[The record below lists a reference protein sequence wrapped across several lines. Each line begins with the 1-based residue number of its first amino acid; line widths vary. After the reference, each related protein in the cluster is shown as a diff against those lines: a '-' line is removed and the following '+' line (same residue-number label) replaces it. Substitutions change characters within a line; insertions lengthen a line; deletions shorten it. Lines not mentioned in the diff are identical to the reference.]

1 MKHTFA
7 LVFWLRTVIAHFH
20 DIPVIHN
27 AVYYGNTTDVF
38 DESTGF
44 AYQPHAPLVQCSY
57 LPPHSIWC
65 EPPQDAIDNRSMSNS
80 TFGCTRWGGLSAE
93 SVQLTT
99 IVCHAL
105 DNIEC
110 YGNRTFLLP
119 DYPCLHFS
127 GHYFV
132 TTLIYSMLLGFF
144 GVDRL
149 CLGHIGSGIGKLLTF
164 GGLGV
169 WWIVDIVLLIT
180 GDLLPADGSSWM
192 PYA

>member
-1 MKHTFA
+1 MIHTLGF
-7 LVFWLRTVIAHFH
+7 LLWLRTVIAHFH
-20 DIPVIHN
+20 DIPVIPN

-38 DESTGF
+38 DESTG
-44 AYQPHAPLVQCSY
+44 YVYRPHTPLVQCSY

-65 EPPQDAIDNRSMSNS
+65 ESPQDAAGSGSASN
-80 TFGCTRWGGLSAE
+80 TEFGCTKWGGRSAE
-93 SVQLTT
+93 NVQLTS

-110 YGNRTFLLP
+110 YGNRTFLFP
-119 DYPCLHFS
+119 GYPCVHFS

-169 WWIVDIVLLIT
+169 WWIVDVVLLIT

-192 PYA
+192 LFA